1 MRRTYLFGHWAL
13 TLLLAPFMSQTI
25 DFIFGKNPHQVVGL
39 LEVYPI
45 SFLFSIAFSLPT
57 FLIYLACFYFLSKH
71 DVNFIISKVILI
83 LISVLGIFITQ
94 RIIEGSMSKEI
105 IVAYSV
111 TSLIVGLVLKL
122 NETEKIIDNK
132 VVT

>member
-122 NETEKIIDNK
+122 KETKKIIDNK